1 MIGWIA
7 WRVNSG
13 SSMGGRVTVE
23 REANDTPGYRGRRAA
38 AQVVLLGAFGI
49 DLLLYS
55 LVVPFLP
62 SEAEHLGASPVVTG
76 VLFAMYAVGLFGVT
90 PLAAWLTDRAGP
102 RRTLLWGMVALAGAT
117 LLFAFSPTLS
127 LGLPGLFVART
138 AQGAASTITW
148 TAGLAVLAQLYT
160 AEERPKIFARAFTVT
175 GLGTLIG
182 PPLGGALYS
191 WGGFT
196 LPFLFAAGLALL
208 DGLGRV
214 FLLPSDEYLPPT
226 QPERGALRTLLRDG
240 RFLLGLFAAMTGA
253 VALSSLEPVTP
264 LLLGG
269 EFGLPTWAIGA
280 VFGVMSLCF
289 VLMQPAVSR
298 SERRLGTLRTIA
310 VGLAVSGGCFVALA
324 FAPNVIVVL
333 ALLAVIGCAI
343 SLALIPAPELLT
355 SSGQRLAGPNGAAY
369 GAIYA
374 AYNGAYAV
382 GILIGPLTTGAAIT
396 AQGVAH
402 SFLLLAL
409 APAVSALALLLWR
422 GWAA

>member
-1 MIGWIA
+1 
-7 WRVNSG
+7 
-13 SSMGGRVTVE
+13 MGESVTAE
-23 REANDTPGYRGRRAA
+23 RETGDRTPGRGGQRTA
-38 AQVVLLGAFGI
+38 AQVVLLGAFFI

-62 SEAEHLGASPVVTG
+62 SEAEQLGATPVVTG

-102 RRTLLWGMVALAGAT
+102 RRTLLWGMVALGGAT
-117 LLFAFSPTLS
+117 LLFAFSPALS

-160 AEERPKIFARAFTVT
+160 AEERPRIFARAFTVT

-191 WGGFT
+191 WGGFM
-196 LPFLFAAGLALL
+196 LPFLVATGLVLL
-208 DGLGRV
+208 DGLGRA
-214 FLLPSDEYLPPT
+214 FLLPGDEMLPATRPD
-226 QPERGALRTLLRDG
+226 RGALRTLLRDG
-240 RFLLGLFAAMTGA
+240 RFLLGLFAAEVGA
-253 VALSSLEPVTP
+253 VAISSLEPVTP

-269 EFGLPTWAIGA
+269 SFGLPAWAIGA
-280 VFGVMSLCF
+280 VFGVISLCF

-298 SERRLGTLRTIA
+298 SERRLGTLPTLA
-310 VGLAVSGGCFVALA
+310 VGLAVTAACFAVLA
-324 FAPNVIVVL
+324 FAPSVIVVL
-333 ALLAVIGCAI
+333 ALLAAIGCA
-343 SLALIPAPELLT
+343 LALVFIPAPELLT

-374 AYNGAYAV
+374 AYNGAYAL
-382 GILIGPLTTGAAIT
+382 GILIGPLTTGAAVT

-402 SFLLLAL
+402 SFLLLAII
-409 APAVSALALLLWR
+409 PAVSALALLLWR
-422 GWAA
+422 RPPERDSE